1 MSGPLEQPSATRRL
15 AVVGTDLKFIKP
27 LIARFEATGRFQV
40 RVDQWPKFRAHDP
53 ERTEEILAW
62 ADIVVC
68 EWAGPNAVL
77 ASEAKRADQRLVV
90 RLHRMELSHPE
101 WRDIDVS
108 AVDLVVTVGP
118 YYRRRVIEV
127 TGWPESK
134 VTIIPNF
141 VDEAALALPKSR
153 EARFNLGMIGYAS
166 SRKRLD
172 LALDLLSEVR
182 RRDPSYRLRLKGDQP
197 WGLKWVEDRPS
208 EVDFFGRIRRRLDDD
223 ADLARAVSFDPP
235 GADIGP
241 WLQQIG
247 FIVSTSDD
255 ESFHLSPAEGMAS
268 GAVPVIRPWP
278 GADEIYEREWVVDG
292 TVEQAERVV
301 SLGATEQTWAAAGE
315 RAQNQVLSRYRLDE
329 VTDTWLGR
337 ALADP
342 GSGR

>member
-1 MSGPLEQPSATRRL
+1 MSSPPEQPGTTRRL
-15 AVVGTDLKFIKP
+15 AVVGTDLKFIRP
-27 LIARFEATGRFQV
+27 LLTRFEATGRFRV
-40 RVDQWPKFRAHDP
+40 RVDEWPKFRAHDP
-53 ERTEEILAW
+53 ESTEEILAW

-77 ASEAKRADQRLVV
+77 ASRAKRPNQRLVV

-101 WRDIDVS
+101 WREIDIS
-108 AVDLVVTVGP
+108 AVDLVVAVGP
-118 YYRRRVIEV
+118 YYRRRIIEV

-134 VTIIPNF
+134 VTVIPNF
-141 VDEAALALPKSR
+141 VDEEALALPKTDD
-153 EARFNLGMIGYAS
+153 ARFHLGMIGYAS

-172 LALDLLSEVR
+172 LALDLLTEVR
-182 RRDPSYRLRLKGDQP
+182 RREPRYRLRLKGDQP
-197 WGLKWVEDRPS
+197 WGLKWVEDRPA

-223 ADLARAVSFDPP
+223 ADLAGAVSFDPP
-235 GADIGP
+235 GSDIGP

-292 TVEQAERVV
+292 SADQAERIV

-315 RAQNQVLSRYRLDE
+315 RARHQVLARYRLGD
-329 VTDTWLGR
+329 VTDLWLER
-337 ALADP
+337 ALGDP
-342 GSGR
+342 GSG